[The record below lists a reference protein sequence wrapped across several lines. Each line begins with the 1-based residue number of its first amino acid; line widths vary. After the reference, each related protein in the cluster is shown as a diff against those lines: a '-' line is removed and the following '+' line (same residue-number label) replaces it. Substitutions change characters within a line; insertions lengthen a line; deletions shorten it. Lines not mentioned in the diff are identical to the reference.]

1 MKKQKQTQAAAV
13 PEKSSD
19 KLGTSPK
26 KAETET
32 AINSIDDVVSYK
44 EYTKTLYKNIF
55 LSIQVMKHQSLESL
69 RSTKRR

>member
-32 AINSIDDVVSYK
+32 AINSIDDVVCYK
-44 EYTKTLYKNIF
+44 NYTKTI
-55 LSIQVMKHQSLESL
+55 
-69 RSTKRR
+69 